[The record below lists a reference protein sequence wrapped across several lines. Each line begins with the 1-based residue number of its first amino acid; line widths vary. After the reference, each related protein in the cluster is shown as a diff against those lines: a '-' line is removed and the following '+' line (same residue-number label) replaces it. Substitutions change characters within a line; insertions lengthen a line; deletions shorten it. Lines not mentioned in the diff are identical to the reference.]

1 MVQAIKWVDEI
12 APGAPYV
19 TTLETLD
26 KYNCDF
32 CVHGGE
38 WCSEATVG
46 LTWAFWGLVLMV
58 SPLQTEERSGWCW
71 PSEGTSRAEV
81 CLASACPGQHGCSR
95 SACLEKHI
103 CASGTL
109 RVATSLGCS
118 IPFACRGET
127 PSLTIAP
134 RLLLAPAEICAWGK

>member
-38 WCSEATVG
+38 WYSEAIVVLTQALRG
-46 LTWAFWGLVLMV
+46 LRA
-58 SPLQTEERSGWCW
+58 EECSGQRW
-71 PSEGTSRAEV
+71 PSADTEV
-81 CLASACPGQHGCSR
+81 CLTNLCWA
-95 SACLEKHI
+95 
-103 CASGTL
+103 
-109 RVATSLGCS
+109 VW
-118 IPFACRGET
+118 
-127 PSLTIAP
+127 
-134 RLLLAPAEICAWGK
+134 LLLFRYSGEIRLRARHPKSGQIPWF